1 MAKLSL
7 QEQMLKTG
15 LVSKKKAGK
24 VAKQAK
30 KGRVQARE
38 VKAAAEEK
46 RLAEQEKAKEL
57 NRQRDEAA
65 KQKAIVAQ
73 IKQLIEVNRID
84 RARGDISYNFTD
96 GSVVKNVHVDQAT
109 QKELMKGRLAIVR
122 YGEGYE
128 VVPAG
133 VADKI
138 AQRDES
144 LVVLNNLVDDKET
157 DEDDPYAEFVVPDD
171 LMW

>member
-7 QEQMLKTG
+7 QEQMLKAG
-15 LVSKKKAGK
+15 LVSKKKADK
-24 VAKQAK
+24 VKKQAK

-38 VKAAAEEK
+38 AKAAAEEK
-46 RLAEQEKAKEL
+46 RIAEQQKAKEL

-73 IKQLIEVNRID
+73 IKQLIEANRID
-84 RARGDISYNFTD
+84 RSNGDISYSFAD
-96 GSVVKNVHVDQAT
+96 DKLVKNIYVEQKT
-109 QKELMKGRLAIVR
+109 QKDLVKGRLAIVR
-122 YGEGYE
+122 FGEGYE

-144 LVVLNNLVDDKET
+144 LVVLNNVVEDKDV

>member
-7 QEQMLKTG
+7 QEQMMKAG
-15 LVSKKKAGK
+15 LVSKKKAEK
-24 VAKQAK
+24 VAKQGK
-30 KGRVQARE
+30 KSRAQARE
-38 VKAAAEEK
+38 AKAAVEEK
-46 RLAEQEKAKEL
+46 RAAQLEQTKEL
-57 NRQRDEAA
+57 NRQRDEEA
-65 KQKAIVAQ
+65 KQKAISAQ

-84 RARGDISYNFTD
+84 RAKGDISYNFTD
-96 GSVVKNVHVDQAT
+96 GTLVKNIYVEQST
-109 QKELMKGRLAIVR
+109 QKELVKGHLAIVR
-122 YGEGYE
+122 YAEGYE

-144 LVVLNNLVDDKET
+144 LVVLNNVVDDKEV
-157 DEDDPYAEFVVPDD
+157 DEDDPYAKFVIPDD

>member
-7 QEQMLKTG
+7 QEQMLKAG
-15 LVSKKKAGK
+15 LVSKKKADK
-24 VAKQAK
+24 VKKQTK

-38 VKAAAEEK
+38 AKAAAEEK
-46 RLAEQEKAKEL
+46 RIAEQQKAKEL

-73 IKQLIEVNRID
+73 IKQLIEANRID
-84 RARGDISYNFTD
+84 RSKGDISYSFAD
-96 GSVVKNVHVDQAT
+96 DKLVKNIYVE
-109 QKELMKGRLAIVR
+109 QKIQKDLVKGRLAIVR
-122 YGEGYE
+122 FGEGYE

-144 LVVLNNLVDDKET
+144 LVVLNNVVDDKEV